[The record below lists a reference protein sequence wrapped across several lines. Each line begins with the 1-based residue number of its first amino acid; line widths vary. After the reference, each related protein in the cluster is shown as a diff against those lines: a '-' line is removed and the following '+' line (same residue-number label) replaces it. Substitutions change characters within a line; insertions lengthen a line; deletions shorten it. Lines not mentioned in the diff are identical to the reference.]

1 MPNLASDVKSLLI
14 ELSSGSKY
22 EYIIGLNTGLAK
34 IAYSVLNMI
43 YPLLGS
49 WNDSL
54 WSFKVL
60 MLLGVHVQTFE
71 CAKHMYEEGGRHLAL
86 AWTLT

>member
-1 MPNLASDVKSLLI
+1 MPNLVSAVKSLLI

-22 EYIIGLNTGLAK
+22 EYVIGLNTGLAK
-34 IAYSVLNMI
+34 IAYSVLNML
-43 YPLLGS
+43 YTHYWDLGMIVFEALKC
-49 WNDSL
+49 WCC
-54 WSFKVL
+54 WA
-60 MLLGVHVQTFE
+60 HVQTFE